1 MQKTN
6 FSRIVL
12 QLNNIFFGFLS
23 DTWRIKSIGLISV
36 LTGYFLF
43 ANFLTKFI
51 SEGKNEL
58 IMVPIIIVFIEIIVR
73 IKPAASSKF
82 FYLWTVV
89 DKLRIGA
96 IYAVILEAFK
106 LGSQTT
112 LLLLQLDKQILELSQ
127 LKLIYLKI

>member
-6 FSRIVL
+6 FSRITY
-12 QLNNIFFGFLS
+12 QLNNLFFGFLS
-23 DTWRIKSIGLISV
+23 DTWRAKSIGLISV

-58 IMVPIIIVFIEIIVR
+58 IMVPIIIVFIEIIIR
-73 IKPAASSKF
+73 IRPSSKSK
-82 FYLWTVV
+82 FYYMWTVF

-96 IYAVILEAFK
+96 IYAIILEAFK
-106 LGSQTT
+106 LGS
-112 LLLLQLDKQILELSQ
+112 
-127 LKLIYLKI
+127 

>member
-6 FSRIVL
+6 FSKITN
-12 QLNNIFFGFLS
+12 QLNNLLFGFIS
-23 DTWRIKSIGLISV
+23 DTWRSKSISLISV

-58 IMVPIIIVFIEIIVR
+58 IMVPIIIVFIEIIIR
-73 IKPAASSKF
+73 IKPSSSSKF
-82 FYLWTVV
+82 YEIWSVV

-96 IYAVILEAFK
+96 IYAIILEAFK
-106 LGSQTT
+106 LGS
-112 LLLLQLDKQILELSQ
+112 
-127 LKLIYLKI
+127 

>member
-6 FSRIVL
+6 FSRITYR
-12 QLNNIFFGFLS
+12 LNNLFFGFLS
-23 DTWRIKSIGLISV
+23 DTWRSKSISLISV

-58 IMVPIIIVFIEIIVR
+58 VMVPIIIVFIEIVIR
-73 IKPAASSKF
+73 IKPSTSSKF
-82 FYLWTVV
+82 YYLWTVV
-89 DKLRIGA
+89 DKIRIGA

-106 LGSQTT
+106 LGS
-112 LLLLQLDKQILELSQ
+112 
-127 LKLIYLKI
+127 

>member
-6 FSRIVL
+6 FSRITY
-12 QLNNIFFGFLS
+12 QLNNLFFGFLS
-23 DTWRIKSIGLISV
+23 DTWRAKSIGLISV

-58 IMVPIIIVFIEIIVR
+58 IMVPIIIVFIEIIIR
-73 IKPAASSKF
+73 IKPSSSSR
-82 FYLWTVV
+82 FYTVWTVF

-96 IYAVILEAFK
+96 IYAIILEAFK
-106 LGSQTT
+106 LGS
-112 LLLLQLDKQILELSQ
+112 
-127 LKLIYLKI
+127 

>member
-6 FSRIVL
+6 FLRISS
-12 QLNNIFFGFLS
+12 QLNNLLFGFLS
-23 DTWRIKSIGLISV
+23 DSWRSKSIGLISV

-58 IMVPIIIVFIEIIVR
+58 IMVPIIILFIEIIIR
-73 IKPAASSKF
+73 IKPSSNSR
-82 FYLWTVV
+82 FYDLWTVI

-106 LGSQTT
+106 LGS
-112 LLLLQLDKQILELSQ
+112 
-127 LKLIYLKI
+127 

>member
-1 MQKTN
+1 MQKTK
-6 FSRIVL
+6 FSRVIY
-12 QLNNIFFGFLS
+12 QLNNLLFGFIS
-23 DTWRIKSIGLISV
+23 DTWRSKSIGLISV

-58 IMVPIIIVFIEIIVR
+58 IMVPIIIFFIEIIIR
-73 IKPAASSKF
+73 IKPSSSSKF
-82 FYLWTVV
+82 FNLWSVV

-106 LGSQTT
+106 LGS
-112 LLLLQLDKQILELSQ
+112 
-127 LKLIYLKI
+127 

>member
-6 FSRIVL
+6 FSRITY
-12 QLNNIFFGFLS
+12 QLNNLFFGFLS
-23 DTWRIKSIGLISV
+23 DTWRSKSINLISV

-58 IMVPIIIVFIEIIVR
+58 IMVPVIIVFIEIIIR
-73 IKPAASSKF
+73 IKPSSSSKF
-82 FYLWTVV
+82 YDLWSIV

-96 IYAVILEAFK
+96 IYAIILEAFK
-106 LGSQTT
+106 LGS
-112 LLLLQLDKQILELSQ
+112 
-127 LKLIYLKI
+127 

>member
-6 FSRIVL
+6 FSRITY
-12 QLNNIFFGFLS
+12 QLNNLFFGFLS
-23 DTWRIKSIGLISV
+23 DTWRSKSIGLISV

-43 ANFLTKFI
+43 ANFVTKFI

-58 IMVPIIIVFIEIIVR
+58 IMVPIIIVFIEIIIR
-73 IKPAASSKF
+73 TKPSSRSKF
-82 FYLWTVV
+82 YDLWSVV

-106 LGSQTT
+106 LGS
-112 LLLLQLDKQILELSQ
+112 
-127 LKLIYLKI
+127 

>member
-6 FSRIVL
+6 FSRITY
-12 QLNNIFFGFLS
+12 QLNNLFFGFLS

-58 IMVPIIIVFIEIIVR
+58 IMVPIIIVFVEIIIR
-73 IKPAASSKF
+73 IRHSPKSKF
-82 FYLWTVV
+82 YYFWTVV

-106 LGSQTT
+106 LGS
-112 LLLLQLDKQILELSQ
+112 
-127 LKLIYLKI
+127 

>member
-6 FSRIVL
+6 FLRITY
-12 QLNNIFFGFLS
+12 QLNNLFFGFLS
-23 DTWRIKSIGLISV
+23 NTWKSKSISLISV

-58 IMVPIIIVFIEIIVR
+58 IMVPIIIVFIEIIIR
-73 IKPAASSKF
+73 IKPSSSSKF
-82 FYLWTVV
+82 YYIWTVL

-96 IYAVILEAFK
+96 IYAIILEAFK
-106 LGSQTT
+106 LGS
-112 LLLLQLDKQILELSQ
+112 
-127 LKLIYLKI
+127 

>member
-6 FSRIVL
+6 FSRITY
-12 QLNNIFFGFLS
+12 QLDNLFFGFLK
-23 DTWRIKSIGLISV
+23 DTWRSKSISLISV

-73 IKPAASSKF
+73 IKPASSSKF
-82 FYLWTVV
+82 YNLWSVV
-89 DKLRIGA
+89 DKIRIGA
-96 IYAVILEAFK
+96 IYAIILEAFK
-106 LGSQTT
+106 LGS
-112 LLLLQLDKQILELSQ
+112 
-127 LKLIYLKI
+127 

>member
-6 FSRIVL
+6 FSRITY
-12 QLNNIFFGFLS
+12 QLNNLFFGFLS
-23 DTWRIKSIGLISV
+23 DTWRTKSIGLISV

-58 IMVPIIIVFIEIIVR
+58 IMVPIIIVIFEIIVR
-73 IKPAASSKF
+73 IKPSSISKF
-82 FYLWTVV
+82 YYLWSIV

-106 LGSQTT
+106 LGS
-112 LLLLQLDKQILELSQ
+112 
-127 LKLIYLKI
+127 